1 MVKKLQS
8 NFGNRAGLTLVEI
21 IVAIAISSILLIFAT
36 SFLLFGN
43 LTFKKGN
50 VQFDKQSDIRIAS
63 DYVANQ
69 IQYATFI
76 EVTDSMDDGT
86 AVLDFRERIY
96 FIDNVL
102 IHEKY
107 DIAQAKYVEVYRSP
121 FTLQNTTFKLVDKS
135 VILDIRDDSRIESD
149 YKLSTKIDLPNIIAS
164 QTSMPLNIVKFSRGV
179 ASIGLISGGSGGV
192 VTGLSV
198 SPTSA
203 ELEQGHTLFLTPTI
217 STSGSGSDQSLT
229 WTSSNEDIATVN
241 SGMVTAKTILGN
253 VTITVT
259 SNSNPSAV
267 ASCEITVITAT
278 STDVTPPVAF
288 VDEPTPLYLGETV
301 DTAKSSETGHVYL
314 INQLSINAYLATLPE
329 IKKANLDLLVSEGKA
344 KVSVAEAN
352 TNTVISTTGLTA
364 GTYFVY
370 AVDEAGN
377 VSTQSA
383 NSVTIK
389 AMGPIVTDIEIS
401 SNILYVTFD
410 KTIIE
415 YTVTASTGFT
425 NLSVGIGLDNKIIQI
440 KNKKSN
446 GGLADLKNTYLS
458 FYVKSNDS
466 GISDLTININNQ
478 ASISYTCISR

>member
-50 VQFDKQSDIRIAS
+50 VQVDKQSDIRIAS

-278 STDVTPPVAF
+278 STDVTPPVAI
-288 VDEPTPLYLGETV
+288 VNNEILYLNEPVT
-301 DTAKSSETGHVYL
+301 TAQSNETGFLYL
-314 INQLSINAYLATLPE
+314 VNELTINTNPPQN
-329 IKKANLDLLVSEGKA
+329 KADLDLLVTSGKA
-344 KVSVAEAN
+344 NMSTVSIPN
-352 TNTVISTTGLTA
+352 SNITILTSGLEV
-364 GTYFVY
+364 GKYFVY
-370 AVDEAGN
+370 SVDSADN
-377 VSTQSA
+377 ISQKST
-383 NSVTIK
+383 NFVMLK
-389 AMGPIVTDIEIS
+389 AHGPDADSIS
-401 SNILYVTFD
+401 
-410 KTIIE
+410 
-415 YTVTASTGFT
+415 G
-425 NLSVGIGLDNKIIQI
+425 
-440 KNKKSN
+440 NKKSVNISFNPFVINICDSFN
-446 GGLADLKNTYLS
+446 GFGSTPSVSPSLPATSITLTTTSDTPNNRNMS
-458 FYVKSNDS
+458 FRVVSIEG
-466 GISDLTININNQ
+466 GISIITIKRTGATSWEIVSSVEQ
-478 ASISYTCISR
+478 